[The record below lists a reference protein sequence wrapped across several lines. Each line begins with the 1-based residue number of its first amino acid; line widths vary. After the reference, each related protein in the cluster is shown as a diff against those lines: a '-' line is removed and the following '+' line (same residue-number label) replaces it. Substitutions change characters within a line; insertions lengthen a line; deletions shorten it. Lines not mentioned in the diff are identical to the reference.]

1 MKKIINCQ
9 RLWAMLW
16 EGEGMSEWDMYVTLH
31 QSDWGSFRYSC
42 TGFFPTLQMLHSL
55 WFCGWFA
62 RVQNSS
68 QVFAFRII
76 WNFEWTTWWFKWIK
90 IVQGQERLFLFWQN
104 ALFIWRGGFSP
115 RSYSPTEA
123 HLCSVITGPIVICT
137 SELNY
142 EKVILICFAL
152 QEWHEAVSSRDR
164 SKSTGGGGGRRWAG
178 AFQNVAF
185 RKHMTHPFN

>member
-1 MKKIINCQ
+1 MGYVMRRWRDEWVGYVCHTAPI
-9 RLWAMLW
+9 RLGQFQVFLYRLFSDTSNAAFTVVLW
-16 EGEGMSEWDMYVTLH
+16 VIRKSPE
-31 QSDWGSFRYSC
+31 
-42 TGFFPTLQMLHSL
+42 
-55 WFCGWFA
+55 
-62 RVQNSS
+62 NSS
-68 QVFAFRII
+68 QVFAFRIT

-164 SKSTGGGGGRRWAG
+164 SKSTGGGGEEVGRSISKCDG
-178 AFQNVAF
+178 
-185 RKHMTHPFN
+185 